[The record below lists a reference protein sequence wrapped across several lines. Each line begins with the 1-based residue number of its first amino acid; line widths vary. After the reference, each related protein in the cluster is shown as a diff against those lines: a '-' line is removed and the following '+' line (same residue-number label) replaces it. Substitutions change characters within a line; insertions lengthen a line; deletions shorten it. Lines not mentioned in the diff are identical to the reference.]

1 MRQREELDLLTGRIT
16 IIVSGILAAFGVL
29 AFGFW
34 SHQIAQSPYYQLAA
48 ERNSV
53 RTIALVA
60 PRGRIFD
67 REHRILADSRP
78 SYNLVLTREG
88 SPRPPEQ
95 TIARLAAAIQSSE
108 ADLLARLEEHRGEPE
123 YRPIVLQEDVP
134 VADIAYVRAHQYELP
149 ELSVE
154 FQPRRRYDGG
164 AVAAHSLGYVG
175 EITQAQLQ
183 EPRFEGRK
191 PGDIVGRSGLE
202 WQYDAFLQGRDGIRR
217 VIVNNFG
224 REMDT
229 LGELKPVPGND
240 LYTTLDLDMQLAA
253 EQALGDRTGVAVA
266 MMPGTGEILALAS
279 LPAFDPTLFAGGIG
293 VADWDR
299 LVSDPRKP
307 MQNRAIQNHYSPG
320 SVFKVFM
327 TAAGLE
333 EDLIASDEVLFCQG
347 SASFYGNTFGCWKG
361 GGHGRISLHDALV
374 HSCNVFFYNVGDR
387 LGIDRISE
395 YAMNMGLGRQTGVDL
410 PGEDPGLIPSEEWR
424 QRVSGTRWYP
434 GETISVS
441 IGQGP
446 VDVTPL
452 QLTWA
457 IGGLASGGELTQPH
471 LVDPRSIREVGVEAS
486 DLTRQSYTVS
496 DNTVDVIRR
505 AMWGVVNE
513 PGTGTRAR
521 VQGFEVAGKTGTAQV
536 VAKDAYGTRD
546 EFEDHAWFVGFAPY
560 DDPEIVVG
568 VFVENGGHGG
578 SAAAPVA
585 QAVMQVYFD
594 KKLGRFTRSPSNE
607 IVGLN
612 TTNPSSESARLN
624 N

>member
-1 MRQREELDLLTGRIT
+1 MRQREEIDLLTGRIT
-16 IIVSGILAAFGVL
+16 VILFLILVTFGVL

-34 SHQIAQSPYYQLAA
+34 SHQIARAPYYRQAA
-48 ERNSV
+48 ERNSIRDV
-53 RTIALVA
+53 SLAA

-67 REHRILADSRP
+67 REHRILADNRP

-88 SPRPPEQ
+88 SARLPEQ
-95 TIARLAAAIQSSE
+95 TIALLASAIRASE
-108 ADLLARLEEHRGEPE
+108 QDLLDRLEQHRGEPE

-134 VADIAYVRAHQYELP
+134 VADISYVRAHQYEFP
-149 ELSVE
+149 EISVE
-154 FQPRRRYDGG
+154 FQPRRRYEGREL
-164 AVAAHSLGYVG
+164 AAHSLGYVG
-175 EITQAQLQ
+175 EVTQAQLQ
-183 EPRFEGRK
+183 EPYFAERK
-191 PGDIVGRSGLE
+191 AGDIVGRSGLE
-202 WQYDAFLQGRDGIRR
+202 RQYDGFLQGRDGIRR

-224 REMDT
+224 REMGI
-229 LGELKPVPGND
+229 LAELKPVAGND

-253 EQALGDRTGVAVA
+253 EEALGERTGVAVA
-266 MMPGTGEILALAS
+266 MIPGTGEILAMAS
-279 LPAFDPTLFAGGIG
+279 LPGFDPSLFAGGIG
-293 VADWDR
+293 LDEWER

-307 MQNRAIQNHYSPG
+307 LQNRAIQNHYSPG

-333 EDLIASDEVLFCQG
+333 ENVIAADEVFFCPG
-347 SASFYGNTFGCWKG
+347 AASFYGNTFDCWKG
-361 GGHGRISLHDALV
+361 GGHGQIGLHDALV

-387 LGIDRISE
+387 LGIDLISE
-395 YAMNMGLGRQTGVDL
+395 RTRAMGLGRKTGVDL

-424 QRVSGTRWYP
+424 QRVSNERWYP

-457 IGGLASGGELTQPH
+457 IGGLVSGGTLNQPH
-471 LVDPRSIREVGVEAS
+471 LVDPRSIREVGVEAP
-486 DLTRQSYTVS
+486 DLRHESYTI
-496 DNTVDVIRR
+496 DDQTVDVIRS

-513 PGTGTRAR
+513 LGTGTRAR
-521 VQGFEVAGKTGTAQV
+521 IRGFEVAGKTGTAQV
-536 VAKDAYGTRD
+536 VGKEAYGTRD

-578 SAAAPVA
+578 SAAAPIA
-585 QAVMQVYFD
+585 QAVMLVFFD
-594 KKLGRFTRSPSNE
+594 KKVGRFSRNPSNE
-607 IVGLN
+607 IAGLN
-612 TTNPSSESARLN
+612 N
-624 N
+624 

>member
-29 AFGFW
+29 TFGFW

-78 SYNLVLTREG
+78 SYNLVLIREG

-293 VADWDR
+293 VVDWDR

-333 EDLIASDEVLFCQG
+333 EDLIASDEVLFCPG
-347 SASFYGNTFGCWKG
+347 SASFYGNTFDCWKG

-374 HSCNVFFYNVGDR
+374 HSCNVFFYNLGDR
-387 LGIDRISE
+387 LGIERISE
-395 YAMNMGLGRQTGVDL
+395 YATNMGLGRRTGVDL

-424 QRVSGTRWYP
+424 QGVSGTRWYP

-457 IGGLASGGELTQPH
+457 IGGLAFGGELTQPH

-521 VQGFEVAGKTGTAQV
+521 IQGFEVAGKTGTAQV

-594 KKLGRFTRSPSNE
+594 KKLGRFSRAPSNE

-612 TTNPSSESARLN
+612 TTNPSSESVRLN

>member
-16 IIVSGILAAFGVL
+16 VIFFLILAAFGVL

-34 SHQIAQSPYYQLAA
+34 SHQIARSPYYQQAA
-48 ERNSV
+48 ERNSI
-53 RTIALVA
+53 RTIALAA

-67 REHRILADSRP
+67 REHRILADNRP

-88 SPRPPEQ
+88 SQRPPEQ
-95 TIARLAAAIQSSE
+95 TIA
-108 ADLLARLEEHRGEPE
+108 LLASAIRASEEELLERLGEHRDEPE

-134 VADIAYVRAHQYELP
+134 VADIAYVRAHQYEFP
-149 ELSVE
+149 EISVE
-154 FQPRRRYDGG
+154 FQPRRRYEGREL
-164 AVAAHSLGYVG
+164 AAHLLGYVG
-175 EITQAQLQ
+175 EVTPAQLA
-183 EPRFEGRK
+183 EPRFADRK
-191 PGDIVGRSGLE
+191 PGDIVGVGGLE

-224 REMDT
+224 REMNT
-229 LGELKPVPGND
+229 LAELKPVPGND
-240 LYTTLDLDMQLAA
+240 LYTTLDLDMQMAA
-253 EQALGDRTGVAVA
+253 EEALGERTGVAVA
-266 MMPGTGEILALAS
+266 MIPGTGEILALAS

-293 VADWDR
+293 LDEWDR

-307 MQNRAIQNHYSPG
+307 LRNRAIQNHYSPG
-320 SVFKVFM
+320 SVFKIFM

-333 EDLIASDEVLFCQG
+333 EGAISADQAFFCPG
-347 SASFYGNTFGCWKG
+347 AASFYGNTFDCWKG
-361 GGHGRISLHDALV
+361 GGHGEIGLHNAIV
-374 HSCNVFFYNVGDR
+374 HSCNVFFYNVGDL
-387 LGIDRISE
+387 LGITRISE
-395 YAMNMGLGRQTGVDL
+395 HAKTMGLGRRTGIDL
-410 PGEDPGLIPSEEWR
+410 PGEDSGLIPSEEWR
-424 QRVSGTRWYP
+424 QQVSDARWYP

-457 IGGLASGGELTQPH
+457 IGGLVYGGELNQPH
-471 LVDPRSIREVGVEAS
+471 LVDPRSLREVGVEAS
-486 DLTRQSYTVS
+486 DLRRERYPVGDETL
-496 DNTVDVIRR
+496 DVIRR

-513 PGTGTRAR
+513 LGTGTRAR
-521 VQGFEVAGKTGTAQV
+521 IRGFEVAGKTGTAQV

-546 EFEDHAWFVGFAPY
+546 EFEDHAWFIGFAPY

-578 SAAAPVA
+578 AAAAPVA
-585 QAVMQVYFD
+585 QAIMQVYFD
-594 KKLGRFTRSPSNE
+594 KKVGRFSRAPANE
-607 IVGLN
+607 IV
-612 TTNPSSESARLN
+612 SLN